1 MPTRSRNVSSVAVRL
16 PQRAEVWLFDCGEA
30 TQHQILKSDLSISQI
45 TRIFITHLHGDHLFG
60 LTGLLATSGL
70 AGQSHHID
78 VYGPDGLDEYLEASG
93 RYSRTQFSNIITVH
107 RVQPGII
114 YEDDEFVVT
123 CERLKHRILTYGY
136 CVTERDR
143 PGRFRVEEA
152 KALGIPAGPLYGR
165 LKRGET
171 IILPDGRQVDGA
183 MLCDPQETGR
193 RIVYCTDTTYSEN
206 AVRLSRDADVLIHEA
221 TFAQQDEELAQQ
233 SMHSTTVMAAEV
245 AAQAGVKQLI
255 ITHFSPRYIPG
266 QRITPDDLLREARA
280 IFPNTEMARD
290 FLTVEV
296 PRRLPAG

>member
-1 MPTRSRNVSSVAVRL
+1 M
-16 PQRAEVWLFDCGEA
+16 
-30 TQHQILKSDLSISQI
+30 
-45 TRIFITHLHGDHLFG
+45 
-60 LTGLLATSGL
+60 TG
-70 AGQSHHID
+70 
-78 VYGPDGLDEYLEASG
+78 
-93 RYSRTQFSNIITVH
+93 
-107 RVQPGII
+107 
-114 YEDDEFVVT
+114 
-123 CERLKHRILTYGY
+123 ERLKHRVLTYGY

-183 MLCDPQETGR
+183 TLCDPQETGR
-193 RIVYCTDTTYSEN
+193 RIVYCTDTIYSEN
-206 AVRLSRDADVLIHEA
+206 AVKLARDADVLIHEA

-280 IFPNTEMARD
+280 VFPNTEMARD